1 MRYCFYYYIHWNSL
15 KRKLSSLSVDDLIFP
30 HLLNTVLGAMA
41 DAVGHNKDKG
51 DLISVFQ
58 IFIYQQMLL

>member
-1 MRYCFYYYIHWNSL
+1 M
-15 KRKLSSLSVDDLIFP
+15 KRKSFSLSVDDLIFP
-30 HLLNTVLGAMA
+30 HLLNTVLGATA